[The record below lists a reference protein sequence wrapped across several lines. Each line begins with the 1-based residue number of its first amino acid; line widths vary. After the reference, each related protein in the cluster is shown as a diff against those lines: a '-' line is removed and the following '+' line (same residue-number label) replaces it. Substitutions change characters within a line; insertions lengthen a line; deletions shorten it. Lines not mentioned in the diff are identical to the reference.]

1 MTKIPP
7 SATPLAGHGSA
18 ADSSLGGA
26 GILRLSGF
34 ALVLSGLLAGAAA
47 VLQATAWPPSTSAGL
62 PMWVDAHHATL
73 ALIDEC
79 LVIGAALLAVG
90 VVGMWQ
96 GLNARS
102 RPWAAAGV
110 ALMALSAPVS
120 VVDGVIYGRLTY
132 PAYGI
137 DVAGDPQALAL
148 VITTWAGGAHAVS
161 LILAVAGLA
170 IGAGMICD
178 RARNTLLGA
187 LGLAAGITQLLVAF
201 PWLFPVAAVTGCQL
215 VLTVWLVTLGASLSA
230 RTRLSLV

>member
-1 MTKIPP
+1 MTDLPP

-18 ADSSLGGA
+18 ADSSLRGA

-47 VLQATAWPPSTSAGL
+47 VLQATAWPPSTSGEL
-62 PMWVDAHHATL
+62 PNWADAHQVTL

-90 VVGMWQ
+90 VIGMWQ
-96 GLNARS
+96 GLNASS
-102 RPWAAAGV
+102 RPWAAAGA

-137 DVAGDPQALAL
+137 DVSGDPQALAL
-148 VITTWAGGAHAVS
+148 VFTTWAGGAHAVNV
-161 LILAVAGLA
+161 LLAVAGLA

-178 RARNTLLGA
+178 RDRSTLLGA
-187 LGLAAGITQLLVAF
+187 LGVAAGITQLLVAF
-201 PWLFPVAAVTGCQL
+201 PWLFPVAAVTGCQI
-215 VLTVWLVTLGASLSA
+215 VLSIWLAALGASLSA
-230 RTRLSLV
+230 RARLSPV